1 MSFLQ
6 EHQLDIML
14 FLSGSCGVLAFMT
27 LMPRFMSLLRRVLLA
42 SMEFASMLLLLCERV
57 SYLYR
62 GDTSALGGVMVRVGN
77 GMTYFLTLL
86 IPFLVTRFMWDLCR
100 HEGGLTKFPLRLRLC
115 DALFV
120 IGTVLI
126 VLTQFT
132 GLYYT
137 FDAQNRYQRAPL
149 NFISYVFPV
158 LVVILQEW
166 VVLQHRKLLKPS
178 LVIAL
183 SISLILPTIASVIQF
198 FLYGVS
204 LISMTT
210 VVVVSVFYVH
220 ALCSLGEEV
229 EEAKRHEIAVYRE
242 AQQREATLFEETA
255 EALVNAIDAK
265 DKYTRGHSARVA
277 QLSEQIARE
286 AGLSESACDQV
297 YFAAL
302 LHDVGKIGV
311 RFDVINKRGRLT
323 DEEYEQIKNHTVVGY
338 QILSSIKESPYL
350 SIGAHYH
357 HERYDGKGYPEG
369 LKGEEI
375 PTIARIIAVADAYD
389 AMTSS
394 RSYRDPLPLSKVR
407 EEIVNGMD
415 TQFDSRYASIMLDL
429 MDRDAVAVS

>member
-1 MSFLQ
+1 MAFLQ

-14 FLSGSCGVLAFMT
+14 FLSGSSGVLAVMT
-27 LMPRFMSLLRRVLLA
+27 LMPKFMSRLRRLLLA
-42 SMEFASMLLLLCERV
+42 SMEAAAMFLLLFERM

-62 GDTSALGGVMVRVGN
+62 GVPGPFGGVMVRVGN
-77 GMTYFLTLL
+77 GMVYFLTLL
-86 IPFLVTRFMWDLCR
+86 VPFLVTRFMWDLFR
-100 HEGGLTKFPLRLRLC
+100 NEGGMDKYPLRLRLC
-115 DALFV
+115 DALFAV
-120 IGTVLI
+120 GTALI

-149 NFISYVFPV
+149 NFVSYVFPF
-158 LVVILQEW
+158 LIIFLQEW
-166 VVLQHRKLLKPS
+166 FLLQYRKRLKRS
-178 LVIAL
+178 QFITL
-183 SISLILPTIASVIQF
+183 SISLFLPTVASVAQF

-210 VVVVSVFYVH
+210 VISVSVFYVQ
-220 ALCSLGEEV
+220 ALCSLGKEV
-229 EEAKRHEIAVYRE
+229 DRAKSHEIALYRE
-242 AQQREATLFEETA
+242 AQQREATLFSETA

-265 DKYTRGHSARVA
+265 DTYTHGHSVRVA
-277 QLSEQIARE
+277 QLSRQIAQE
-286 AGLSESACDQV
+286 AGLSDSACGQV

-311 RFDVINKRGRLT
+311 RYDVINKPGKLT
-323 DEEYEQIKNHTVVGY
+323 DEEYEQVKSHTVVGY

-357 HERYDGKGYPEG
+357 HERYDGKGYPDG

-375 PTIARIIAVADAYD
+375 PTVARIIAVADAYD

-394 RSYRDPLPLSKVR
+394 RSYRDPLPMARVR
-407 EEIVNGMD
+407 EEIVNGMN
-415 TQFDSRYASIMLDL
+415 TQFDSRFASIMLDL
-429 MDRDAVAVS
+429 MDRNAVSVE